1 MARETLFMK
10 QLAINIERVKQH
22 FSELALVNSGTKGYT
37 RTAFSDEE
45 MQAKIWLMEKLKKL
59 GISFYMDGAKNV
71 IARYGPQDKPSIAIG
86 SHLDTVVEGG
96 LFDGALGVIGGLEVL
111 EVLAENKVEPSVPI
125 ELICFTG
132 EEANPLGGTFG
143 SRVMAGQVQRDDS
156 YDLLLR
162 KADIDCELL
171 LDAARPKEAFLNYIE
186 LHIEQGEVL
195 ESNQKSIGIV
205 TSIAGMIRFE
215 VKIAGRAS
223 HSGTTPMHM
232 RSDALVHAASLIT
245 EVNSIAK
252 RKGDNIVATVGEIS
266 IFPNM
271 ANVVPGE
278 ARLLLEVR
286 GSMLEKMREVKAEI
300 VEWISNNIP
309 NKDIRLLVEKYP
321 REMDEG
327 IQMEIEEA
335 SKKLGYSY
343 RYMLSGA
350 NHDANAMSTL
360 TDAGMIFVPSR
371 YGISHHPDECTSW
384 DDIEKGINTLLVT
397 TCQLAEKKQGVHNV

>member
-1 MARETLFMK
+1 MK

-22 FSELALVNSGTKGYT
+22 FSELALINSGTKGFT

-45 MQAKIWLMEKLKKL
+45 MQAKIWLMEKLKRL

-71 IARYGPQDKPSIAIG
+71 IARYGPKDKPCIAIG

-96 LFDGALGVIGGLEVL
+96 LYDGALGVIGALEVL
-111 EVLAENKVEPSVPI
+111 EILTENEVELSVPI

-143 SRVMAGQVQRDDS
+143 SRVMAGQVQRNDS
-156 YDLLLR
+156 YDLLLHQ
-162 KADIDCELL
+162 ADIDSEVI
-171 LDAARPKEAFLNYIE
+171 LDAIRPKEEFSGYIE

-195 ESNQKSIGIV
+195 ESNQQSIGIV

-215 VKIAGRAS
+215 VKITGRAS

-252 RKGDNIVATVGEIS
+252 KHGENIVATVGEIS
-266 IFPNM
+266 IIPNM

-278 ARLLLEVR
+278 ALLLLEVR
-286 GSMLEKMREVKAEI
+286 GSKLEKMREVKEEI
-300 VEWISNNIP
+300 MQWISDNLP
-309 NKDIRLLVEKYP
+309 VADIRLLVEKFP
-321 REMDEG
+321 REMEQS
-327 IQMEIEEA
+327 IQMEIEAA

-350 NHDANAMSTL
+350 NHDANSMSTL
-360 TDAGMIFVPSR
+360 TNAGMIFVPSR
-371 YGISHHPDECTSW
+371 KGISHHPDEFTSW
-384 DDIEKGINTLLVT
+384 DDIEKGINTLLAT
-397 TCQLAEKKQGVHNV
+397 TCRLSEKNRRFINV